1 MSLLG
6 QNLGNLSFQLVAHV
20 LDEDLIG
27 KVGLDVSLGQDHAAL
42 DGGGLLGEGDGV
54 RLVLCLQLFADG
66 VDQGLTE
73 GGGVLLVEENL
84 GVGGDI
90 FCGGRGEQLNL
101 LVIFL
106 RAQHL
111 QCLLEGLLDGL
122 TLILQHHVAVD

>member
-1 MSLLG
+1 M
-6 QNLGNLSFQLVAHV
+6 
-20 LDEDLIG
+20 
-27 KVGLDVSLGQDHAAL
+27 
-42 DGGGLLGEGDGV
+42 GEGDGV

-66 VDQGLTE
+66 VDQRLAE

-122 TLILQHHVAVD
+122 TLILQHHVAAD